1 MALMTLI
8 IIIIII
14 IIITILFEKLTFY
27 FSSNSAS

>member
-1 MALMTLI
+1 MALMTL

>member
-1 MALMTLI
+1 MALMTI